1 MRRAIL
7 FRICAPPDEASAMAS
22 SSSNDALVVEPRMT
36 EGPPRVEPRMT
47 EAAPRTTEE
56 PPRKVQKSRLQQL
69 HSVVGVKGSSMSSI
83 LHIVNTL
90 SDQQLGRQ
98 KLRDVARA
106 PFNRARRVLALPLA
120 EGGEVSVPV
129 ADPSSLV
136 AASVS
141 ASETMQAIF
150 KSALQSHP
158 GAIATPWN
166 LLVTWDEFTPGSM
179 HNPNKPKKC
188 MVVNFSFQELG
199 VALHSDRCWWTMA
212 VIRSSILGR
221 VEGGW
226 SRVLRDLLKMTLM
239 GVTGMQRVGIALQIQ
254 DAYAVIYGKV
264 GCLLSDGD
272 GLRMALQ
279 WMGASSLHPC
289 FRHIGSYSL
298 SYGSALDLILP
309 DMFQIRVILVLSIY
323 TLQCYRHWNV
333 LMKGSGRAEHSDKY
347 VEIGCPCSSKFK
359 TWSNAQ
365 LLEAVDVCINAAQ
378 QCADGRIRQSRLEAI
393 QRNLGFRSTTLGLLA
408 DPTLRARVDFMK
420 VLRYDWAHT
429 FLQEGAL
436 GSDVWQLIEA
446 TRCACGG
453 VVRPASVRRVGG
465 GCCWLWFCR

>member
-1 MRRAIL
+1 
-7 FRICAPPDEASAMAS
+7 MAS
-22 SSSNDALVVEPRMT
+22 SSSNHALVVEPRMT

-69 HSVVGVKGSSMSSI
+69 HSVVNVKGASMSSI

-106 PFNRARRVLALPLA
+106 PFNRARRVLALPLV

-150 KSALQSHP
+150 KSALRSHP
-158 GAIATPWN
+158 GASATPWN

-188 MVVNFSFQELG
+188 MVVNFSSQELG

-226 SRVLRDLLKMTLM
+226 SRALRDLLKLTLM
-239 GVTGMQRVGIALQIQ
+239 GVTGMQRVGIPLKIQ
-254 DAYAVIYGKV
+254 DAHVVIYCKV

-289 FRHIGSYSL
+289 FRH
-298 SYGSALDLILP
+298 
-309 DMFQIRVILVLSIY
+309 
-323 TLQCYRHWNV
+323 
-333 LMKGSGRAEHSDKY
+333 
-347 VEIGCPCSSKFK
+347 
-359 TWSNAQ
+359 
-365 LLEAVDVCINAAQ
+365 
-378 QCADGRIRQSRLEAI
+378 
-393 QRNLGFRSTTLGLLA
+393 
-408 DPTLRARVDFMK
+408 
-420 VLRYDWAHT
+420 
-429 FLQEGAL
+429 
-436 GSDVWQLIEA
+436 
-446 TRCACGG
+446 
-453 VVRPASVRRVGG
+453 
-465 GCCWLWFCR
+465 